1 MISPQNN
8 QAEHFVALRI
18 PANVLKQLLSSKA
31 LYVEDI
37 HCTDNAS
44 KHLLKEVLMMS
55 VTPNMKA

>member
-1 MISPQNN
+1 MSPHKNE
-8 QAEHFVALRI
+8 AENFVALRI
-18 PANVLKQLLSSKA
+18 PANVLKDLLSRKA

-55 VTPNMKA
+55 VTHNLKA

>member
-1 MISPQNN
+1 MSPHKN
-8 QAEHFVALRI
+8 EFDSFVALRI
-18 PANVLKQLLSSKA
+18 PANVLKDLLSRKA

-55 VTPNMKA
+55 VTPDFKA

>member
-1 MISPQNN
+1 MSPHKNETEN
-8 QAEHFVALRI
+8 FVALRI
-18 PANVLKQLLSSKA
+18 PANVLKDLLSRKA

-55 VTPNMKA
+55 VTPNLKA